1 MTLPPDESL
10 ETTPDAV
17 MKSLV
22 EHGVRNVHVG
32 LFDLDASLRERRLPL
47 AVFERALREGMRF
60 VNVLHQ
66 WDTADQVDPQASRF
80 VDEAVAIDADSG
92 RPYAFES
99 DAALFVADY
108 AGESAGLSPRE
119 LLKRQVAHARRL
131 GFGVRAALEFEFIVL
146 AEDADSL
153 RESGFTRLTPWPR
166 DNRCWA
172 GLTAATHAGFVADL
186 DACLRAMDIAPYS
199 LGLEL
204 GPGCFE
210 VTLQA
215 TDALRAADEAALL
228 RTFIKAFCRQ
238 RGMTASFMAQLSSDF
253 PGLSGH
259 VHLSLHEL
267 DSGRALFHDA
277 AREYRMSREFRDFCA
292 GLLTLLPEASALL
305 AHTVNA
311 YRRMLPG
318 NWAPRTPSWGLGN
331 YTTALRVLSSEA
343 ETARLEF
350 RVPGADTNPHLA
362 IATTLAAGLH
372 GIESAA
378 ADTPCTLPAPVA
390 GDGRLA
396 DTGGVTLPASLD
408 EAATR
413 LDASAALRTLFGD
426 RFIDHFVRTRRLE
439 VDAFRRHVSAFE
451 RARYLEAL

>member
-1 MTLPPDESL
+1 MNPMAGAECVDTVMTALT
-10 ETTPDAV
+10 ET
-17 MKSLV
+17 
-22 EHGVRNVHVG
+22 GVRNVHVG

-47 AVFERALREGMRF
+47 AVFDRVLRDGYSF

-66 WDTADQVDPQASRF
+66 WDTADSVHPHASRF
-80 VDEAVAIDADSG
+80 VDEPVAIDLGSG
-92 RPYAFES
+92 RPYAFEA

-108 AGESAGLSPRE
+108 SGESARLSPRE
-119 LLKRQVAHARRL
+119 LLKRQVEHAARL
-131 GFGVRAALEFEFIVL
+131 GFGVRAAMEFEFIVL
-146 AEDADSL
+146 AEDAASL
-153 RESGFTRLTPWPR
+153 RESGFDRLVPWPL

-186 DACLRAMDIAPYS
+186 DARLRAMDIGVYS

-210 VTLQA
+210 VTLAA

-228 RTFIKAFCRQ
+228 RTFTKAFCRE
-238 RGMTASFMAQLSSDF
+238 RDMTASFMAQLSTEF

-267 DSGRALFHDA
+267 DGGRPLFADSA
-277 AREYRMSREFRDFCA
+277 DPNGMSATARDFAA
-292 GLLTLLPEASALL
+292 GLLTLLPDVTGLV

-311 YRRMLPG
+311 YRRMVPG
-318 NWAPRTPSWGLGN
+318 NWSPRTPTWGVGN
-331 YTTALRVLSSEA
+331 YTTALRAVNPDA
-343 ETARLEF
+343 ERARLEF
-350 RVPGADTNPHLA
+350 RVPAADTNPHLA
-362 IATTLAAGLH
+362 IATMLGAGLH
-372 GIESAA
+372 GIERAA
-378 ADTPCTLPAPVA
+378 AGAPCVLPPPVT

-396 DTGGVTLPASLD
+396 DTGGVTLPSSLD

-413 LDASAALRTLFGD
+413 LDASAAARTLFGD
-426 RFIDHFVRTRRLE
+426 VFIDHFVRSRRLE
-439 VDAFRRHVSAFE
+439 ADAFRRHVSGFE